1 MAAKCVPMP
10 TIAARRTAPSL
21 ERRLLQNGVGA
32 LVAGRATCRDCGRTP
47 LVGELI
53 HHYASGRMLCELC
66 RRGRREDPVSSEPV
80 RGSEFGHAVRIRDTR
95 VAA

>member
-1 MAAKCVPMP
+1 MP
-10 TIAARRTAPSL
+10 TIVVRRTAPSL

-32 LVAGRATCRDCGRTP
+32 LAAGRATCRDCGRTP

-80 RGSEFGHAVRIRDTR
+80 RSSEFGHAVRIRDNR
-95 VAA
+95 AAARAA